1 MTLLTIKKKI
11 ILTLLVVMLISITVA
26 TINKHNI
33 LQTIAPIDSTKNI
46 DTDLTCD
53 GQNEHIEF
61 ITKDNTIDLNIS
73 HNNDNTYLSSKI
85 NDNVLFSLNNHW
97 SPKIYL
103 YDLSRDIKP
112 EIILQGVK
120 ENKSMCYIFSWK
132 DDKFQNLYSSEKNIF
147 GILDSKNNK
156 TPQCFSLS
164 ASKGNS
170 SVNSFMIINN
180 EVLDTTNDNCSIPSL
195 NNITNFIKLIET
207 PYELDDLPDLFSTK
221 IDTKD
226 LSILWNLDKEN
237 HSYSFQ
243 DAFFYDYDWDSYS
256 NSTSLKWR
264 LTFEKN
270 KLKGEEGDKSEVI
283 FYLDSKVE
291 DSNFKII
298 SIKRIK

>member
-1 MTLLTIKKKI
+1 MKLLIIKKKFILALIVVI
-11 ILTLLVVMLISITVA
+11 IISTTII
-26 TINKHNI
+26 INKSNN

-46 DTDLTCD
+46 DIDLTCD

-61 ITKDNTIDLNIS
+61 IKKDNTVDLNIS
-73 HNNDNTYLSSKI
+73 HNSNNTYLSTKI

-103 YDLSRDIKP
+103 YDLSRDVNP

-120 ENKSMCYIFSWK
+120 ENKSICYIFSWK
-132 DDKFQNLYSSEKNIF
+132 DGEFQNLYSSDKNIF

-156 TPQCFSLS
+156 MPQCFSLS

-170 SVNSFMIINN
+170 SSSSFMIINN
-180 EVLDTTNDNCSIPSL
+180 EVLDTTNDASTIPSL

-207 PYELDDLPDLFSTK
+207 PYELDDLPDIFSPK
-221 IDTKD
+221 IDSND
-226 LSILWNLDKEN
+226 LATLWNLDKEN

-243 DAFFYDYDWDSYS
+243 DAFFYDYNWDSYS
-256 NSTSLKWR
+256 NATSLKWR

-283 FYLDSKVE
+283 FYLDSTIE